1 MGAWIAHE
9 TVRGL
14 TLRNCT
20 NAVVT
25 VLGMTFKENV
35 PDIRNSKVIDIVREL
50 ERFGIRVQVADP
62 LALAAETH
70 HEYGV
75 TLTPIDQLQP
85 ADAVVFA
92 VAHSDYVGEGWPLMT
107 RLLKN
112 GKGTVID
119 VKSKLD
125 RAAKPEGI
133 DLWRL

>member
-1 MGAWIAHE
+1 MNIRSLTRGDGAVIGAAVLLLIASFLPFYSYKSPFGSS
-9 TVRGL
+9 TS
-14 TLRNCT
+14 TRNLWHSDMFP
-20 NAVVT
+20 
-25 VLGMTFKENV
+25 VL
-35 PDIRNSKVIDIVREL
+35 PS
-50 ERFGIRVQVADP
+50 
-62 LALAAETH
+62 
-70 HEYGV
+70 V
-75 TLTPIDQLQP
+75 TLTAIDKLQP

-112 GKGTVID
+112 GKGTVVD